1 MFAAAATF
9 MLVSAAAALDK
20 DRQLSDQGEVNEA
33 RFDLRSWAT
42 MGSSFLPNESYFR
55 AARHI
60 GTQGADQNVIGPM
73 QDDEAL
79 LMYALVQTSHVE
91 RVLELGGFTGFSAR
105 TFLSGMA
112 RKPHGRVYTVDLNPV
127 PTVRVEGGADHRHIA
142 IQKDAAHLEPG
153 DVENAPLDLVLFDCH
168 SFDATRATVRQLYRH
183 RLLKPDTYFVL
194 HDTGLHSRLIHSGLM
209 PFVTPHHGKLIHQP
223 VERLFSDWLLSEYP
237 QDHWQRVAMHDDAR
251 EPMRHGLTIMQRRV
265 SMALP
270 PSACLKPGMP
280 GDPTLCT
287 RMVDDRGPSRAPAGD
302 TNGSEWSAV
311 LKVFEPITAQML
323 MRLREYRELLGPK
336 LLVLYDRTDV
346 DKQLVARRLRLF
358 GAPEQTCAWD
368 FHSFRAAYPTM
379 GRIHQQLKLSRRQRS
394 AGPIFGKQAFMSRHV
409 IPAAPMLMLADG
421 RLQDCSWVLT
431 NHTWIL
437 EADALFTG
445 DVRTF
450 FRANAA
456 EPADLVS
463 TAYILADDAF
473 WITAMRWHQ
482 GVPEPPPYHPDV
494 GRRVANSPA
503 TSLPTWACNGT
514 EEFFPQPRV
523 PRPAW
528 CDDPQRVSALRGW
541 LWRAIS
547 VERMSHQLLQL
558 LVRRLREGIMM
569 TGEMFETTMCLS
581 EAWCT
586 LADWAHGPA
595 IASERTRT
603 YPWPA
608 RGFRSS
614 HFIFYP
620 SKLGGRPRTR
630 EQDVWY
636 HPVKEKGQLW
646 IVEKEETEAFLREQ
660 GGGKL
665 QHRAGEASASRPPG
679 TSRPKRPHASRH
691 KDEVQR
697 GRPYGQMRRNHRR
710 ARHSRQP
717 RPSWADSG
725 PLSTP
730 RGHPARREQAGD

>member
-1 MFAAAATF
+1 
-9 MLVSAAAALDK
+9 
-20 DRQLSDQGEVNEA
+20 LSDPEEVNEA
-33 RFDLRSWAT
+33 KFDLRSWAT
-42 MGSSFLPNESYFR
+42 MESSFLPNHSYFR

-79 LMYALVQTSHVE
+79 MMYALVQTSHVE

-105 TFLSGMA
+105 TFLSGMV

-183 RLLKPDTYFVL
+183 QLLKPDTYFVL
-194 HDTGLHSRLIHSGLM
+194 HDTGLHSRLMHSGLM

-223 VERLFSDWLLSEYP
+223 VERLVADWLLSEYP
-237 QDHWQRVAMHDDAR
+237 EDHWQRVAMHDDAR
-251 EPMRHGLTIMQRRV
+251 EPMRHGITIMQRRV
-265 SMALP
+265 NMAVP
-270 PSACLKPGMP
+270 PSACFKPGMP
-280 GDPTLCT
+280 AEPTLCT
-287 RMVDDRGPSRAPAGD
+287 RLVDGKGPSAMPAGD
-302 TNGSEWSAV
+302 STRYEWSAV
-311 LKVFEPITAQML
+311 LKLYEPITAQML

-336 LLVLYDRTDV
+336 LLVLYDQTDV

-358 GAPEQTCAWD
+358 GAPKQTCVWD

-379 GRIHQQLKLSRRQRS
+379 SRVHQQLKLSRRQRN
-394 AGPIFGKQAFMSRHV
+394 AGPIFGTRTFMSRHT

-421 RLQDCSWVLT
+421 LLHDCSWGLT

-450 FRANAA
+450 FRALAA
-456 EPADLVS
+456 ESSDFVS
-463 TAYILADDAF
+463 TAYILADDTF

-503 TSLPTWACNGT
+503 TPLPTWACNGT
-514 EEFFPQPRV
+514 QEFFARPQV
-523 PRPAW
+523 SRPAW
-528 CDDPQRVSALRGW
+528 CDDPERLSALRGW
-541 LWRAIS
+541 LWRSIS
-547 VERMSHQLLQL
+547 VERMSRRLLEL
-558 LVRRLREGIMM
+558 LVRRVKEGIMM

-595 IASERTRT
+595 VASERTRT

-630 EQDVWY
+630 ELDVWY
-636 HPVKEKGQLW
+636 HPVKEKDQLW
-646 IVEKEETEAFLREQ
+646 IVQQEEKEGLLREQ
-660 GGGKL
+660 GGG
-665 QHRAGEASASRPPG
+665 QPQQRVGEASGSRQTGASRPNL
-679 TSRPKRPHASRH
+679 RPASRH
-691 KDEVQR
+691 EDEVQQR
-697 GRPYGQMRRNHRR
+697 HPQGQVRRNHHQV
-710 ARHSRQP
+710 RHSWRP
-717 RPSWADSG
+717 RSSWAGRG

-730 RGHPARREQAGD
+730 RGHPARRGD